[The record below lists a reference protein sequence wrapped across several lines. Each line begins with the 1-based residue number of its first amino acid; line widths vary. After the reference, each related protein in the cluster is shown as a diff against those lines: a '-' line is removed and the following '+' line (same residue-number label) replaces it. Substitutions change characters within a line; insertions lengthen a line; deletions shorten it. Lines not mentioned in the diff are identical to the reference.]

1 MRDNFN
7 VHEWRIDQIRK
18 ENTNDDAAKRVD
30 IVTDHILDAFPE
42 MNKGL
47 LKMVVAGAF
56 TELAIQQLIGESLN
70 EDKADA
76 VRWFGNLKYYYQKA
90 FAELKGEDRETYKQL
105 AKDFFSKLEID
116 QHVLPVGLDEGWN
129 DDIDKVS
136 LIYTNYG
143 DLYKVK
149 IDGKTVN
156 AKDVEGLVGME
167 IPDNGFDTES
177 INQFID
183 ELKRKGITADSYE
196 MDVD

>member
-1 MRDNFN
+1 MKNLKQALKELQEEKPGLWAN
-7 VHEWRIDQIRK
+7 IRAK
-18 ENTNDDAAKRVD
+18 KARGEKPAHKNSNAHKDAVK
-30 IVTDHILDAFPE
+30 
-42 MNKGL
+42 
-47 LKMVVAGAF
+47 AGKKINA
-56 TELAIQQLIGESLN
+56 LN

-183 ELKRKGITADSYE
+183 ELKRKG
-196 MDVD
+196 